1 MLSFSTCW
9 NRPRHKD
16 GESLVEELLLMGID
30 TIELGHAL
38 KITQIEGIL
47 RVFERGDVR
56 ISSVHNFCPH
66 PIDVAGDSPDCFE
79 CTSHREPDRQ
89 RFLRLTRETMSLA
102 ARVGA
107 GAVVLHGGRVRT
119 MRSYRKGLEL
129 IENGELFSK
138 AYGQFKIDAVRKR
151 EAGSGRPLARL
162 ESMLD
167 NVLPLA
173 EELNIIVGLENR
185 ERYED
190 VPSEREMLPLLNRY
204 NHPHL
209 GYWHDFGHAQI
220 KENMAFLDH
229 TAWFREALPRLV
241 GCHVH
246 DVIWPNEDHQVPFSG
261 EVKFDLMAPLLPAN
275 APVVFE
281 LHPDM
286 EKEAVTK
293 AWKMWQERY
302 PA

>member
-9 NRPRHKD
+9 NRQRHKD
-16 GESLVEELLLMGID
+16 GEALVEELLLMGID

-38 KITQIEGIL
+38 RITQIEGIL
-47 RVFERGDVR
+47 RVVERGDVR

-66 PIDVAGDSPDCFE
+66 PIDVTGDSPDCFE
-79 CTSHREPDRQ
+79 CTSHRESDRQ
-89 RFLRLTRETMSLA
+89 RFLRLTRETMSFA

-107 GAVVLHGGRVRT
+107 GTVVLHGGRVRT
-119 MRSYRKGLEL
+119 MRSYRQGLEL
-129 IENGELFSK
+129 IENGQLFSK
-138 AYGQFKIDAVRKR
+138 AYGQYKIDAVRRR
-151 EAGSGRPLARL
+151 EAGRERPLARL
-162 ESMLD
+162 QSMLD

-173 EELNIIVGLENR
+173 EELNLFLGLENR

-190 VPSEREMLPLLNRY
+190 IPSEREMLPLLNCY

-220 KENMAFLDH
+220 KHHMAFLDH
-229 TAWFREALPRLV
+229 PAWFREALPRLV

-246 DVIWPNEDHQVPFSG
+246 DVRWPNEDHQAPFTG
-261 EVKFDLMAPLLPAN
+261 EVDFDRMVPLLPPGV
-275 APVVFE
+275 PVVFE
-281 LHPDM
+281 IHPDV

-302 PA
+302 AI